1 MPEQDQYPV
10 VDPQPD
16 TMTQATHEA
25 ADKPIKRKGK
35 LKRARSLSIDTAKV
49 VRQVLQDY
57 DQDLLD
63 RTAWNDLRLQRYAKF
78 RGWMEPRDY
87 PWPNAS
93 NVHVPILTQNSLRT
107 QDTLFN
113 AVMASRPCVTPKAV
127 RKADAA
133 KEDTI
138 ANITDHQFFV
148 EQNGE
153 EKLGDWI
160 DGFVNDGVAVA
171 FIPHIRDEREVSEV
185 RYFTGIAEDEYEN
198 HVIKSMLDIFPE
210 AAMTKTGDSFWS
222 WEVTGED
229 EDKREYTAAVEWYTD
244 EVDRLQVVITRRMK
258 VFDGPCF
265 LPKTLEEVIVPSRCS
280 NLQAPGPS
288 NPTGAP
294 HVTLYD
300 TPLKDEIRRL
310 QKSGYY
316 DLIDSKD
323 VEAICG
329 GQSAETLQQQHEDVQ
344 QAKVQKDLMAGQT
357 HGTADSATQ
366 SITRLIQFRRWD
378 VDDDGLDEDVVCW
391 VAKESKKLLRMR
403 LLTEA
408 FPSYPPRRPFAE
420 AHFLPVPGQFYS
432 IGLLELLEATHD
444 LVKATLDQAMD
455 KNTLGSTPW
464 GVYRAASGI
473 KPEVLRMGPGELYPV
488 QNPQQDVAF
497 PSLPNMDQAFTVNM
511 LGILQQWSERESMQG
526 ELQFGRVPYGKAS
539 ALRTASTT
547 NNILQQGDARPER
560 ILRRFFRGLSEAF
573 AQFHELNQAFL
584 SPHKQYRLA
593 DPKPNE
599 DPYRTLDDPSKIK
612 GRFQFEFTANV
623 LNTNKAFQSQIMD
636 QLAGMLINGMTMQ
649 LGLVTPTEV
658 YNVLRDAVKAKG
670 QDPAKYLKPPSPDA
684 DQPKLMAEEALAAI
698 VNGQLPEGMP
708 QEGATVHLQRIQ
720 QIMEQDAK
728 VQFLLADNAG
738 SAKLLA
744 IYIQKT
750 RQLAMQEQRQQML
763 AQSAQQFAGGVPAQ
777 GQGGQPMQP
786 NEQAQVGANELLDE
800 TMPMAGGG
808 ASA

>member
-265 LPKTLEEVIVPSRCS
+265 LPKTNCSSQLRITVNLKLERLMLFGNKLSPCSSETAMVNPQLFRNTPSR
-280 NLQAPGPS
+280 
-288 NPTGAP
+288 
-294 HVTLYD
+294 
-300 TPLKDEIRRL
+300 
-310 QKSGYY
+310 
-316 DLIDSKD
+316 
-323 VEAICG
+323 
-329 GQSAETLQQQHEDVQ
+329 
-344 QAKVQKDLMAGQT
+344 
-357 HGTADSATQ
+357 
-366 SITRLIQFRRWD
+366 
-378 VDDDGLDEDVVCW
+378 
-391 VAKESKKLLRMR
+391 
-403 LLTEA
+403 
-408 FPSYPPRRPFAE
+408 
-420 AHFLPVPGQFYS
+420 
-432 IGLLELLEATHD
+432 
-444 LVKATLDQAMD
+444 
-455 KNTLGSTPW
+455 
-464 GVYRAASGI
+464 
-473 KPEVLRMGPGELYPV
+473 
-488 QNPQQDVAF
+488 
-497 PSLPNMDQAFTVNM
+497 
-511 LGILQQWSERESMQG
+511 
-526 ELQFGRVPYGKAS
+526 
-539 ALRTASTT
+539 
-547 NNILQQGDARPER
+547 
-560 ILRRFFRGLSEAF
+560 
-573 AQFHELNQAFL
+573 
-584 SPHKQYRLA
+584 
-593 DPKPNE
+593 
-599 DPYRTLDDPSKIK
+599 
-612 GRFQFEFTANV
+612 
-623 LNTNKAFQSQIMD
+623 
-636 QLAGMLINGMTMQ
+636 
-649 LGLVTPTEV
+649 
-658 YNVLRDAVKAKG
+658 
-670 QDPAKYLKPPSPDA
+670 
-684 DQPKLMAEEALAAI
+684 
-698 VNGQLPEGMP
+698 
-708 QEGATVHLQRIQ
+708 
-720 QIMEQDAK
+720 
-728 VQFLLADNAG
+728 
-738 SAKLLA
+738 
-744 IYIQKT
+744 
-750 RQLAMQEQRQQML
+750 
-763 AQSAQQFAGGVPAQ
+763 
-777 GQGGQPMQP
+777 
-786 NEQAQVGANELLDE
+786 
-800 TMPMAGGG
+800 
-808 ASA
+808 